1 MIDTPFEPSRGA
13 ARQPRP
19 GARALAASALVA
31 ALVALAACGDG
42 KGGGSAPTGQ
52 VVARLN
58 GEDITQLEVQAELA
72 ATPLP
77 PNIERKDAERIALN
91 NIITRRM
98 LMNEAKARKLDQ
110 NPQFQQQQRRTSE
123 QLFVQALAADIAR
136 KVEDPTM
143 NDADTFIRENPSLFA
158 QRKIF
163 VLDQIQF
170 VRPDNVNEL
179 PLGQAKTMAEVEKV
193 LSDAGIEYRRLPAS
207 LDSLGANPAFIAEVV
222 KVLEKNPRE
231 VFVFANQQPG
241 APAPVVTVNQVTETR
256 IVPFTGER
264 ARQFATNFLRQ
275 QNVQKALTD
284 EVKRQQEAAK
294 AQVVYQEGWGPPET
308 PQAPDIAA
316 QGVADAATPQTA
328 TRLAPPAGSPAAA
341 PAEPQP
347 AGN

>member
-1 MIDTPFEPSRGA
+1 MRAP
-13 ARQPRP
+13 
-19 GARALAASALVA
+19 ARAGLLTAAAAAIVLVT
-31 ALVALAACGDG
+31 ACGD
-42 KGGGSAPTGQ
+42 KGGGGTPSGQ

-110 NPQFQQQQRRTSE
+110 TPQFQQTQRRTAE
-123 QLFVQALAADIAR
+123 QLYVQALAADVSR

-143 NDADTFIRENPSLFA
+143 NDADNFIRDNPALFS

-163 VLDQIQF
+163 ILDQIQF

-193 LSDAGIEYRRLPAS
+193 LSDAKIEYRRIPAS

-256 IVPFTGER
+256 IVPFTGDR
-264 ARQFATNFLRQ
+264 ARQFANNFLRN
-275 QNVQKALTD
+275 QNIQKALAD
-284 EVKRQQEAAK
+284 EVQRQQEAAK
-294 AQVVYQEGWGPPET
+294 GQVTYQEGWGPPET
-308 PQAPDIAA
+308 PQPAAVTA
-316 QGVADAATPQTA
+316 QGVAGAATPQSA
-328 TRLAPPAGSPAAA
+328 TRLAPPDGAAPPAPAVA
-341 PAEPQP
+341 PAEPAP

>member
-1 MIDTPFEPSRGA
+1 MRYRRMRDATGLTARVSLLGSA
-13 ARQPRP
+13 A
-19 GARALAASALVA
+19 
-31 ALVALAACGDG
+31 VALLLLTACGD
-42 KGGGSAPTGQ
+42 KGGSSGTPTGQ

-77 PNIERKDAERIALN
+77 PNIERRDAERIALN

-110 NPQFQQQQRRTSE
+110 TPQFQQQQRRTSE

-143 NDADTFIRENPSLFA
+143 NDADNFIRENPSLFA

-163 VLDQIQF
+163 ILDQIQF
-170 VRPDNVNEL
+170 VRPENVNEL

-193 LSDAGIEYRRLPAS
+193 LSDARIEFRRLPAT

-222 KVLEKNPRE
+222 KVLDRNPRE

-241 APAPVVTVNQVTETR
+241 QPAPIITVNQVTETR

-264 ARQFATNFLRQ
+264 ARQFATNFLRNQSVQ
-275 QNVQKALTD
+275 QALAAEVQ
-284 EVKRQQEAAK
+284 RQQEAAK

-308 PQAPDIAA
+308 PSAPDIAA
-316 QGVADAATPQTA
+316 QGVGAAATPETA
-328 TRLAPPAGSPAAA
+328 TRIAPPAGADM
-341 PAEPQP
+341 PQP
-347 AGN
+347 APAGN

>member
-1 MIDTPFEPSRGA
+1 MSDTRIERPA
-13 ARQPRP
+13 AAGGRRP
-19 GARALAASALVA
+19 ARALAVALGA
-31 ALVALAACGDG
+31 ATLVLLAACGDR
-42 KGGGSAPTGQ
+42 GGGSAPTGQ

-77 PNIERKDAERIALN
+77 PNMDRKDAERIALN

-98 LMNEAKARKLDQ
+98 LMEEAKARKLDQ
-110 NPQFQQQQRRTSE
+110 SPQFQQQQRRTSE

-143 NDADTFIRENPSLFA
+143 NDADTFIRDNPSLFA
-158 QRKIF
+158 ERKIF
-163 VLDQIQF
+163 ILDQIQF

-179 PLGQAKTMAEVEKV
+179 PLAQAKTMADVEKV
-193 LSDAGIEYRRLPAS
+193 LSDAKIEYRRLPAS

-241 APAPVVTVNQVTETR
+241 APAPVVTVNQVVETR
-256 IVPFTGER
+256 IVPFTGDR

-275 QNVQKALTD
+275 QSVQKALAD
-284 EVKRQQEAAK
+284 EVRRQQEAAK
-294 AQVVYQEGWGPPET
+294 AKVVYQEGWGPPEA
-308 PQAPDIAA
+308 PQAADAA
-316 QGVADAATPQTA
+316 QGIAEAATPETA
-328 TRLAPPAGSPAAA
+328 TRLAPPASTGDAAKPA
-341 PAEPQP
+341 PAG
-347 AGN
+347 GN

>member
-1 MIDTPFEPSRGA
+1 MPTKGNDEMRDQTIGNA
-13 ARQPRP
+13 ARST
-19 GARALAASALVA
+19 ARAGLFGSAA
-31 ALVALAACGDG
+31 VALLLLTGCGD
-42 KGGGSAPTGQ
+42 KGSSGGTPTGQ

-77 PNIERKDAERIALN
+77 PNIERRDAERIALN

-110 NPQFQQQQRRTSE
+110 TPQFQQQQRRTSE
-123 QLFVQALAADIAR
+123 QLFVQALAEDIAR
-136 KVEDPTM
+136 NVEDPTM
-143 NDADTFIRENPSLFA
+143 NDADNFIRENPSLFA

-163 VLDQIQF
+163 ILDQIQF
-170 VRPDNVNEL
+170 VRPENVNEL

-193 LSDAGIEYRRLPAS
+193 LSDARIEYRRLPAS

-222 KVLEKNPRE
+222 KVLERNPRE

-241 APAPVVTVNQVTETR
+241 QPAPIITVNQVTETR
-256 IVPFTGER
+256 IVPFTGDR

-275 QNVQKALTD
+275 QNVQQALAA
-284 EVKRQQEAAK
+284 EVQRQQEVAK
-294 AQVVYQEGWGPPET
+294 GQVVYQEGWGPPET
-308 PQAPDIAA
+308 PVAPDVTT
-316 QGVADAATPQTA
+316 QGVGGAATPQAA
-328 TRLAPPAGSPAAA
+328 TRLAPPAG
-341 PAEPQP
+341 AETSQPEP

>member
-1 MIDTPFEPSRGA
+1 MRYRRMRDATGSTARVSLLGSA
-13 ARQPRP
+13 A
-19 GARALAASALVA
+19 
-31 ALVALAACGDG
+31 VALLLLTACGD
-42 KGGGSAPTGQ
+42 KGGSSGTPTGQ

-77 PNIERKDAERIALN
+77 PNIERRDAERIALN

-110 NPQFQQQQRRTSE
+110 TPQFQQQQRRTSE

-143 NDADTFIRENPSLFA
+143 NDADNFIRENPSLFA

-163 VLDQIQF
+163 ILDQIQF
-170 VRPDNVNEL
+170 VRPENVNEL

-193 LSDAGIEYRRLPAS
+193 LSDARIEFRRLPAT

-222 KVLEKNPRE
+222 KVLDRNPRE

-241 APAPVVTVNQVTETR
+241 QPAPIITVNQVTETR
-256 IVPFTGER
+256 IVPFTGDR
-264 ARQFATNFLRQ
+264 ARQFATNFLRNQSVQ
-275 QNVQKALTD
+275 QALAAEVQ
-284 EVKRQQEAAK
+284 RQQEAAK

-308 PQAPDIAA
+308 PSAPDIAA
-316 QGVADAATPQTA
+316 QGVGAAATPETA
-328 TRLAPPAGSPAAA
+328 TRIAPPAGADT
-341 PAEPQP
+341 PQP
-347 AGN
+347 APAGN